1 MTVPLD
7 DTRPTDWTPERHAA
21 AKVRDAEAPK
31 GPWGVFEQDCLCW
44 ITGPTC
50 IIGNEGQMSRSVA
63 AFVAHA
69 REDLPAALVEIE
81 RLGDV
86 VSKIVKQ
93 HLALANDADRL
104 REEIERLTAELAA
117 RAPADCDHRA
127 GGEVSIAG
135 TCADCGVDFADLP
148 DVAPADASLEAA
160 KRTWR
165 GEWQRIA
172 ADIRS
177 MSEAGKTPADILAIL
192 LTHLDRMKPFAV
204 VRAVDASRPA
214 APERT
219 FPRVTLG
226 SVAPGSLIENAG
238 GFIALA
244 LDREGRKHRRLLWVD
259 TGLIGDMHEGATVS
273 LRATP
278 AELDALTSADA
289 NGPTFTNEQLDAIAR
304 AMPDVVD
311 YERATPEQRRETV
324 LDVLA
329 VHGPRPNR
337 SALPDIDADNTARR
351 LLAEMGIRAALF
363 RSAAAADL
371 SRRRAAS
378 ARA

>member
-192 LTHLDRMKPFAV
+192 LTHLDMMKPLAV
-204 VRAVDASRPA
+204 VRAVDASRPPPADEDTRPRLTERDADDIELARAVRDTLREVTHAGAIERLEELLDVEKEA
-214 APERT
+214 AVRPGLTEEQARRDFEASIRDAVAKGGPYGNT
-219 FPRVTLG
+219 HAREAVAALDAALRASRGETGPAADPRATLHAG
-226 SVAPGSLIENAG
+226 DPASPFAPGSLAAG
-238 GFIALA
+238 SATEDRI
-244 LDREGRKHRRLLWVD
+244 LDRKRGGK
-259 TGLIGDMHEGATVS
+259 
-273 LRATP
+273 
-278 AELDALTSADA
+278 
-289 NGPTFTNEQLDAIAR
+289 
-304 AMPDVVD
+304 
-311 YERATPEQRRETV
+311 
-324 LDVLA
+324 
-329 VHGPRPNR
+329 
-337 SALPDIDADNTARR
+337 
-351 LLAEMGIRAALF
+351 
-363 RSAAAADL
+363 
-371 SRRRAAS
+371 
-378 ARA
+378 